1 MRYVIYLTAVFM
13 FAGLPILQANAET
26 AEESVLKIQ
35 AAYSNLKDVRGKFV
49 QKNHMKD
56 LGSTLSYSGN
66 FIIKRPGRMKWI
78 YKDQEILIK
87 DGIVLLYDKSQK
99 SAYRSKFDRSTFG
112 TTPVALLEDF
122 GDITKE
128 FDITV
133 KKGRLR
139 LKPKNPMPGISFIE
153 IEPSSDSTFP
163 IKSFAIVDSTSNRID
178 ITLKDVVQNTGISD
192 SAFTVNLPI
201 GVKPLEHNP

>member
-1 MRYVIYLTAVFM
+1 MRHFIYLTALFI
-13 FAGLPILQANAET
+13 FAGFPTLQASAET

-35 AAYSNLKDVRGKFV
+35 NSYASLKDVKGKFV
-49 QKNHMKD
+49 QKNYMKD
-56 LGSTLSYSGN
+56 IGSTLSYSGN

-87 DGIVLLYDKSQK
+87 DGMVLLYDKSQK
-99 SAYRSKFDRSTFG
+99 SAYKSRFDRSTFG

-128 FDITV
+128 FDITA
-133 KKGRLR
+133 KKGRLH

-153 IEPSSDSTFP
+153 IEPSPDSTFP
-163 IKSFAIVDSTSNRID
+163 IKSFTIVDTSSNRID
-178 ITLKDVVQNTGISD
+178 ILLKDVEPNTNIGD
-192 SAFTVNLPI
+192 SEFTINLPQ